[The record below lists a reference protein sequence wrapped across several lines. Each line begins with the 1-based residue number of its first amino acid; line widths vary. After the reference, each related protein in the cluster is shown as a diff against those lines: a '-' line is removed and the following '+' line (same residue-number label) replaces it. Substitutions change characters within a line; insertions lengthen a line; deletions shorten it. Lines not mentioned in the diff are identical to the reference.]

1 MVIGEKLVQS
11 FSLDLHGQL
20 LYEQNLKG
28 HSLTKEAS
36 LRLKKARFKL
46 VIISCSR
53 HGGTLFAQAD
63 ELVDHF
69 AFSFDFTLAQ
79 LFRLS
84 VSTLLGDSFV
94 ESANQLGRKIA
105 VSLGVVG
112 SQEPTVEEIAS

>member
-1 MVIGEKLVQS
+1 
-11 FSLDLHGQL
+11 
-20 LYEQNLKG
+20 
-28 HSLTKEAS
+28 LTKEAS